1 MINERHIAITVIT
14 GYLGS
19 GKTTLLNHM
28 LSQNEGAKIAV
39 IVNEFGEMSIDA
51 KLLVTHSDEQLIE
64 FNNGCLCCTVRGDLI
79 ETIDQLMRRS
89 DDIEYIFIET
99 TGLADPAPVASTFFV
114 SDEISR
120 HTQLDAFISVVD
132 AVNIDKNLAGS
143 MEAKEQVAFADIIIL
158 NKADLVT
165 PERLHQVKQRIRS
178 INPIA
183 RIHVSEYGGV
193 DLTKLINTR
202 GFSLTEKLKIEP
214 DLLTDHAHEHD
225 PSISTLVLRER
236 SPLDINRFMAW
247 MTALLEVD
255 GDKMLRTKG
264 LLNAKGFAQPVVFQ
278 SVRML
283 TALDHLDAWTGDA
296 VQESELVVIGRDL
309 DPEMLKA
316 EFSHCVYLPRNG
328 VNIS

>member
-1 MINERHIAITVIT
+1 MTNERHIAITVIT

-51 KLLVTHSDEQLIE
+51 KLLVKYSDEQLIE

-79 ETIDQLMRRS
+79 ETIDQLRQRS

-120 HTQLDAFISVVD
+120 CTQLDAFISVVD

-143 MEAKEQVAFADIIIL
+143 MEAKEQIAFADIIIL

-178 INPIA
+178 LNPIA
-183 RIHVSEYGGV
+183 QIHVSEYGRV
-193 DLTKLINTR
+193 DIAQLINTR

-236 SPLDINRFMAW
+236 APLDINRFMAW

-255 GDKMLRTKG
+255 GDKLIRTKG
-264 LLNAKGFAQPVVFQ
+264 LLNAKGFAEPLVFQ

-283 TALDHLDAWTGDA
+283 TALNHLDAWPGGA
-296 VQESELVVIGRDL
+296 VPESELVVIGKDL
-309 DPEMLKA
+309 HPELLKA
-316 EFSHCVYLPRNG
+316 EFSQCVYTHRSG
-328 VNIS
+328 VAIS